1 MCVKTKIWL
10 RAQSTGHRAQGTKII
25 LHLSLSH
32 APLLK
37 TFFPLVCFFF
47 INQNINDMS
56 YFDKAKDIYDMSS
69 QGKLLDAFEKYYHD
83 DVVMIEANGE
93 TREGKELNRKF
104 QIEFMNG
111 VKEVHGT
118 GIRNIT
124 SNEGE
129 ATTMVESWMD
139 ATYQDGSRH
148 LMEEVAVQKW
158 KDDKIIHER
167 FYYNMGS

>member
-1 MCVKTKIWL
+1 
-10 RAQSTGHRAQGTKII
+10 
-25 LHLSLSH
+25 
-32 APLLK
+32 
-37 TFFPLVCFFF
+37 
-47 INQNINDMS
+47 MS

-69 QGKLLDAFEKYYHD
+69 EGKLIDAFEKYYHD
-83 DVVMIEANGE
+83 DVVMVEANGE
-93 TREGKELNRKF
+93 TREGKEINRKF
-104 QIEFMNG
+104 QIEFMSG

-158 KDDKIIHER
+158 KGDKIIHER